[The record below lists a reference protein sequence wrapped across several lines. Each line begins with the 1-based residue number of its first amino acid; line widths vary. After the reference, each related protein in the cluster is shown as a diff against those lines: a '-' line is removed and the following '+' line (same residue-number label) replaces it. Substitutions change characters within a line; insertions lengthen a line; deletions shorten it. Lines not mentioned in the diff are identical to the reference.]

1 MANGFAAEMLAHWRG
16 SFAVRKVDTFLVSRL
31 KIYSLGGRLF
41 DTMMGRWRETGLPM
55 LRTVLRTFVIGLGI
69 LATGYGCASL
79 SAQLPGSGVP
89 SSDSQH
95 RNLLKRYCI
104 TCHNERLGTADLLLD
119 QADVENVG
127 VDAAIWEKVVRK
139 LRTGAM
145 PPSGL
150 PRPDQDATGALIGY
164 LEEEL
169 DRAAAA
175 APDPGRPVIHR
186 LNRAEFSNA
195 VRDLLAVEIDELS
208 LLPADDS
215 GHGFDNV
222 GETLSVSPLL
232 AEAYMSAARMI
243 SSKAVGDSDISPF
256 TAEHEIS
263 RRLVQD
269 GRMSEDLPF
278 GSRGGAAIRH
288 HFPMDGE
295 YVLKVRLQRNN
306 DNYIRGLGEPHELDI
321 RLDGARLKSF
331 TIGGEHKGR
340 SGPVYSFVNKDYLGD
355 PEQEN
360 YEFSA
365 DEGLEVRFQS
375 QAGTRLI
382 GVSFL
387 QLLSEDEGENLPR
400 QSFDELLSFK
410 GGEPAVDKI
419 WISGPYN
426 ASGLGDTAS
435 RRKIFIC
442 TPASPVEEED
452 CARRILSTLA
462 RRAYRRPVNEA
473 DVQTLLRF
481 YAVGRTQGGFEAGVR
496 TGIQGLL
503 VSPGFLFRM
512 EQEPA
517 GVAPGTPYPVSQLD
531 LASRLSFFLWSSIP
545 DDELLDLAERGR
557 LRDPGV
563 LEAQVARMLSDPRS
577 SALVRNFTE
586 QWLGLRKLDAVSP
599 DPKVFPEFDE
609 NLREALQQETLLFAD
624 SIVREDRSLLDFLGA
639 DYTFVNERLA
649 RHYGIRNVFGSG
661 FRRVT
666 LADDARKG
674 LLGHAGILTVTSYAN
689 RTSPTLRG
697 KWVLD
702 NILGTPPPPP
712 PPNVPA
718 LKEANEENGKTL
730 TMRERMDQHRVNPS
744 CAVCHERMDPLG
756 FAMENFDAI
765 GRWRA
770 EEEIDPSGVLPDG
783 TSFQGPAELNAIL
796 LGRQD
801 QFFQTVVEKLLMYAL
816 GRGID
821 YRDQPVVRSIIG
833 KSAAS
838 DHRWSSVV
846 LEIVNSMPFQMRR
859 SREP

>member
-1 MANGFAAEMLAHWRG
+1 
-16 SFAVRKVDTFLVSRL
+16 
-31 KIYSLGGRLF
+31 
-41 DTMMGRWRETGLPM
+41 M
-55 LRTVLRTFVIGLGI
+55 LRFFLIGLGI
-69 LATGYGCASL
+69 LTIGYKGVPL

-89 SSDSQH
+89 SIVSAH
-95 RNLLKRYCI
+95 RNLLNRYCI
-104 TCHNERLGTADLLLD
+104 TCHNEKLGTADLLLD
-119 QADVENVG
+119 QADVEHVDR
-127 VDAAIWEKVVRK
+127 DAAIWEKVVRK
-139 LRTGAM
+139 LRAGAM
-145 PPSGL
+145 PPAGL
-150 PRPDQDATGALIGY
+150 PRPDQAATGALIGY
-164 LEEEL
+164 LESEL
-169 DRAAAA
+169 DRTAAT

-186 LNRAEFSNA
+186 LNRSEFSNA

-215 GHGFDNV
+215 GHGFDNI

-232 AEAYMSAARMI
+232 AEAYMSVARMI
-243 SSKAVGDSDISPF
+243 SSKAVGDLVIAPF
-256 TAEHEIS
+256 TAEYEVS
-263 RRLVQD
+263 RRLLQD

-278 GSRGGAAIRH
+278 GSRGGVAIRH
-288 HFPMDGE
+288 HFPLDGE
-295 YVLKVRLQRNN
+295 YVLRVRLQRNN
-306 DNYIRGLGEPHELDI
+306 DNYIRGLGEPHDLDI
-321 RLDGARLKSF
+321 RLDGARLKLF
-331 TIGGEHKGR
+331 TVGGEHKGR
-340 SGPVYSFVNKDYLGD
+340 SGPLYAFINKDYLGD

-365 DEGLEVRFQS
+365 DEGMEIRFQA

-387 QLLSEDEGENLPR
+387 QLLTEDEGENLPW

-435 RRKIFIC
+435 RRKIFVC
-442 TPASPVEEED
+442 TPATPVEEDD
-452 CARRILSTLA
+452 CARRILSSLA

-473 DVQTLLRF
+473 DVRTLLRF
-481 YAVGRTQGGFEAGVR
+481 YGVGRTQGGFDAGIR
-496 TGIQGLL
+496 AGIQGLL

-512 EQEPA
+512 EHEPE

-557 LRDPGV
+557 LRDPEV
-563 LEAQVARMLSDPRS
+563 LERQVARMLLDPRHE
-577 SALVRNFTE
+577 ALVENFTS

-609 NLREALQQETLLFAD
+609 NLRGALQQETLLFAD
-624 SIVREDRSLLDFLGA
+624 SIVREDRSLLDFLTA

-649 RHYGIRNVFGSG
+649 RHYGIKNIFGSG

-666 LADDARKG
+666 LADGARKG
-674 LLGHAGILTVTSYAN
+674 LLGHASILTVTSYAN

-697 KWVLD
+697 KWILD

-718 LKEANEENGKTL
+718 LKEENEGNGKIL
-730 TMRERMDQHRVNPS
+730 TMRERMEQHRVNLS

-756 FAMENFDAI
+756 FAMEKFDAI
-765 GRWRA
+765 GRWRTD
-770 EEEIDPSGVLPDG
+770 EEIDSSGVLPDG
-783 TSFQGPAELNAIL
+783 TKFQGPAELETIL
-796 LGRQD
+796 VGRQD
-801 QFFQTVVEKLLMYAL
+801 QFFRTVVEKLLMYAL
-816 GRGID
+816 GRAID
-821 YRDQPVVRSIIG
+821 YRDQPVVRRIISE
-833 KSAAS
+833 SAVS
-838 DHRWSSVV
+838 DLRWSSIV
-846 LEIVNSMPFQMRR
+846 LGIVKSMPFQMRR